1 MIIIIIINYHSHHNH
16 HHFIINVPVETRE
29 QEGSL
34 SKCFDIFLHIANF
47 FFVRGNRM
55 EPNLPENW
63 NNWFSKPIV
72 EAGQANCVQFL
83 KSRLTPKSVRYK
95 ITIWLTVVGFLEMR
109 QNTTHP
115 NKRKTTETTLRQY
128 IKINQLYGTKRLSNF
143 QLSVEINPRLQ
154 RFSFPSVC
162 DWSSKLAPPS
172 GPIRCKTKANYDLVA
187 RVFRSFELFGGFNLK
202 I

>member
-1 MIIIIIINYHSHHNH
+1 M
-16 HHFIINVPVETRE
+16 
-29 QEGSL
+29 
-34 SKCFDIFLHIANF
+34 
-47 FFVRGNRM
+47 
-55 EPNLPENW
+55 
-63 NNWFSKPIV
+63 
-72 EAGQANCVQFL
+72 
-83 KSRLTPKSVRYK
+83 
-95 ITIWLTVVGFLEMR
+95 VGFLEMR

-187 RVFRSFELFGGFNLK
+187 RVFRSFELFGCFNYILLRCVFTSTKWALNTWKYSDKKSKRLK
-202 I
+202 LQSLIGVGSQSFTSAGDKLE

>member
-1 MIIIIIINYHSHHNH
+1 MIIIIMIIILITIIIKTIMIILTVIITIIIIIIMIIIITIIMIIIIIINYHSHHNH

-63 NNWFSKPIV
+63 NSWFSQPIV

-83 KSRLTPKSVRYK
+83 KSRLTSKRVGYK
-95 ITIWLTVVGFLEMR
+95 INFNDHLTYRG
-109 QNTTHP
+109 
-115 NKRKTTETTLRQY
+115 
-128 IKINQLYGTKRLSNF
+128 RLSWD
-143 QLSVEINPRLQ
+143 ET
-154 RFSFPSVC
+154 
-162 DWSSKLAPPS
+162 KHHPP
-172 GPIRCKTKANYDLVA
+172 
-187 RVFRSFELFGGFNLK
+187 
-202 I
+202 

>member
-47 FFVRGNRM
+47 FFVQGNRM

-63 NNWFSKPIV
+63 NSWFSQPIV

-95 ITIWLTVVGFLEMR
+95 INFNDHLTYRG
-109 QNTTHP
+109 
-115 NKRKTTETTLRQY
+115 
-128 IKINQLYGTKRLSNF
+128 RLSWD
-143 QLSVEINPRLQ
+143 ET
-154 RFSFPSVC
+154 
-162 DWSSKLAPPS
+162 KHHPP
-172 GPIRCKTKANYDLVA
+172 
-187 RVFRSFELFGGFNLK
+187 
-202 I
+202 

>member
-1 MIIIIIINYHSHHNH
+1 M
-16 HHFIINVPVETRE
+16 
-29 QEGSL
+29 
-34 SKCFDIFLHIANF
+34 
-47 FFVRGNRM
+47 
-55 EPNLPENW
+55 
-63 NNWFSKPIV
+63 
-72 EAGQANCVQFL
+72 
-83 KSRLTPKSVRYK
+83 
-95 ITIWLTVVGFLEMR
+95 VGFLEMR

-172 GPIRCKTKANYDLVA
+172 GPIRCKIKANHDLVS
-187 RVFRSFELFGGFNLK
+187 RIFPRFELFGCFNYIFLRCVFTSTKWALNTWKYSDKKSKRLK
-202 I
+202 LQSLIGVGSHSFTSAGDKLE

>member
-1 MIIIIIINYHSHHNH
+1 
-16 HHFIINVPVETRE
+16 
-29 QEGSL
+29 
-34 SKCFDIFLHIANF
+34 
-47 FFVRGNRM
+47 
-55 EPNLPENW
+55 
-63 NNWFSKPIV
+63 
-72 EAGQANCVQFL
+72 
-83 KSRLTPKSVRYK
+83 
-95 ITIWLTVVGFLEMR
+95 MR

-187 RVFRSFELFGGFNLK
+187 RVFRSFELFGCFNYILLRCVFTSTKWALNTWKYSNKKSKK
-202 I
+202 INTPISHRRWIPLIYFSRRQTRIICLIRKHYLGRSQKWTPSSWKTWLGTYASKKFIKVKYTKFV